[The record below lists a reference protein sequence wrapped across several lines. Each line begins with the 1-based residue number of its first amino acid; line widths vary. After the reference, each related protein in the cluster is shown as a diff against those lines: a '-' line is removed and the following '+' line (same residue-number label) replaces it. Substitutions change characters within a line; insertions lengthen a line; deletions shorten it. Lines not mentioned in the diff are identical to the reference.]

1 MKQHVDSG
9 LGFGYRRAKSFAFG
23 FEVGSENTVGFGG
36 LGSGIH
42 VPVAY
47 RLSTSFYQ
55 LMVWNYLNEVVG
67 TICQGLK

>member
-1 MKQHVDSG
+1 MWIQVWDSVIG
-9 LGFGYRRAKSFAFG
+9 ERNHSHSVLKLALK
-23 FEVGSENTVGFGG
+23 NTVGFGG